1 MAEIE
6 QKTVLTID
14 TSKSVNS
21 VKDLKDKI
29 KDLKDEIVRLE
40 SAGEDCSKEY
50 AELGTS
56 MRQLADINENAKRAS
71 KDLGDQLSVVTGSFK
86 GVAGAIST
94 VTGVMGLLGAES
106 TKTEKLVKTM
116 VSAMSITTGIQ
127 AMEQGFKSVKQ
138 LASGFVIAARGAK
151 TLGGAIKAAFMSNP
165 IGILITALTAAIALF
180 SSLNEKAKEA
190 AESMRKS
197 FELTAAAIK
206 SEFDSIISGS
216 ERSVGALLNRNL
228 LNYRKFMEEMQ
239 NESTEFFN
247 VFQSRGEM
255 TAQGVIKDTE
265 KAYDYIIKALEGV
278 AKKTRPTTEELMKDV
293 ENWEG
298 TVGAAM
304 DEAKKKGEEY
314 SENVLKVMKEGQAD
328 REKLIEREIAAN
340 RYMAENLEE
349 VYLKHFS
356 STSEEYGKI
365 KQKISELNN
374 EYRQFAAEYIKVGD
388 EISQYEE
395 NLKKQQQTKQT
406 AAQEALRTQKENAKK
421 ELETEKK
428 KIEDHYKLLQAQ
440 TQRTLDINK
449 DRYTQML
456 RNGEISQE
464 EYNAKMLEFENAYYT
479 ASEKQLRDYMEKMKA
494 LQETMRKNKYLTK
507 EDVDAIYTPLQNNQY
522 LQQLDEYRRNINNN
536 NYDAQVQQ
544 NENAVAKEELEQ
556 YVEILNRKLEIER
569 QNYEERQRIE
579 EEYLN
584 ETNRLE
590 HDQNEKQLELLQQQR
605 EYETQMY
612 ELFQQENA
620 GKMGVLNEQLSM
632 GLITAQDF
640 TRQMADLNAEMEERE
655 MEHKQTMIDI
665 KTEEIETKK
674 NIEKNYQEFQ
684 SSIMSS
690 TASILNSMADLF
702 ADSEDDMKG
711 IRIAAT
717 LISTLQGSIAAYTG
731 MVETIPG
738 VPGIVA
744 GAAAAAAVIAQ
755 GIATIN
761 QMSQTNTRSSGNN
774 TSNLS
779 TPAVNT
785 FTAPVANSQLTGMS
799 NDFTDMMGNAV
810 GDQRVYVTVGDI
822 NDGQNRR
829 AQVVNNNTF

>member
-1 MAEIE
+1 
-6 QKTVLTID
+6 
-14 TSKSVNS
+14 
-21 VKDLKDKI
+21 
-29 KDLKDEIVRLE
+29 
-40 SAGEDCSKEY
+40 
-50 AELGTS
+50 
-56 MRQLADINENAKRAS
+56 
-71 KDLGDQLSVVTGSFK
+71 
-86 GVAGAIST
+86 
-94 VTGVMGLLGAES
+94 
-106 TKTEKLVKTM
+106 
-116 VSAMSITTGIQ
+116 
-127 AMEQGFKSVKQ
+127 
-138 LASGFVIAARGAK
+138 
-151 TLGGAIKAAFMSNP
+151 
-165 IGILITALTAAIALF
+165 
-180 SSLNEKAKEA
+180 
-190 AESMRKS
+190 
-197 FELTAAAIK
+197 
-206 SEFDSIISGS
+206 
-216 ERSVGALLNRNL
+216 
-228 LNYRKFMEEMQ
+228 
-239 NESTEFFN
+239 
-247 VFQSRGEM
+247 
-255 TAQGVIKDTE
+255 
-265 KAYDYIIKALEGV
+265 
-278 AKKTRPTTEELMKDV
+278 
-293 ENWEG
+293 
-298 TVGAAM
+298 
-304 DEAKKKGEEY
+304 
-314 SENVLKVMKEGQAD
+314 
-328 REKLIEREIAAN
+328 
-340 RYMAENLEE
+340 
-349 VYLKHFS
+349 
-356 STSEEYGKI
+356 
-365 KQKISELNN
+365 
-374 EYRQFAAEYIKVGD
+374 
-388 EISQYEE
+388 
-395 NLKKQQQTKQT
+395 
-406 AAQEALRTQKENAKK
+406 
-421 ELETEKK
+421 
-428 KIEDHYKLLQAQ
+428 
-440 TQRTLDINK
+440 
-449 DRYTQML
+449 
-456 RNGEISQE
+456 
-464 EYNAKMLEFENAYYT
+464 
-479 ASEKQLRDYMEKMKA
+479 
-494 LQETMRKNKYLTK
+494 
-507 EDVDAIYTPLQNNQY
+507 
-522 LQQLDEYRRNINNN
+522 LDEYRRNINNN

-690 TASILNSMADLF
+690 TASILNSMADIF

-717 LISTLQGSIAAYTG
+717 LISMLQGSIAAYTG

-761 QMSQTNTRSSGNN
+761 QMNQVNTKSKGNTTSKFSSG
-774 TSNLS
+774 
-779 TPAVNT
+779 AVNT

>member
-190 AESMRKS
+190 AENMKKS
-197 FELTAAAIK
+197 FEATAAALK
-206 SEFDSIISGS
+206 ADFDNIISGG

-228 LNYRKFMEEMQ
+228 LNYRKFIWSMEEETKDM
-239 NESTEFFN
+239 FK
-247 VFQSRGEM
+247 VFAAEGDM
-255 TAQGVIKDTE
+255 TSNGIVKDTE
-265 KAYDYIIKALEGV
+265 EAYDYIVNVLEQV
-278 AKKTRPTTEELMKDV
+278 ASKTKPTMEELIRQA
-293 ENWEG
+293 ETWEG
-298 TVGAAM
+298 AVGVAM

-314 SENVLKVMKEGQAD
+314 SDGVLKVMKKAQTATE
-328 REKLIEREIAAN
+328 EMIEREIAAN
-340 RYMAENLEE
+340 RFQAENLQN
-349 VYLKHFS
+349 YLQFFS
-356 STSEEYGKI
+356 KTSEEYSKI
-365 KQKISELNN
+365 KEKITELNK
-374 EYRQFAAEYIKVGD
+374 EYKQLAANYIKVGD
-388 EISQYEE
+388 EVSQYEE
-395 NLKKQQQTKQT
+395 NLKKQQQTRQT

-494 LQETMRKNKYLTK
+494 LQETMRKNKYLTQ

-690 TASILNSMADLF
+690 TASILNSMADRF

-717 LISTLQGSIAAYTG
+717 LISMLQGSIAAYTG

-761 QMSQTNTRSSGNN
+761 QMNQVNTKSKRNTTSKFSSG
-774 TSNLS
+774 
-779 TPAVNT
+779 AVNT

>member
-21 VKDLKDKI
+21 VKDLKEKI

-40 SAGEDCSKEY
+40 SAGEDCSEQY

-165 IGILITALTAAIALF
+165 IGILITALTAAIGLF

-206 SEFDSIISGS
+206 SEFDSIISGG
-216 ERSVGALLNRNL
+216 ERSVGALLNRNN
-228 LNYRKFMEEMQ
+228 LNFSKFVEEME
-239 NESTEFFN
+239 NESTEFFK
-247 VFQSRGEM
+247 VFSHEGDM

-265 KAYDYIIKALEGV
+265 KAYDYIVDALEGV
-278 AKKTRPTTEELMKDV
+278 VKKNREANEELMKRV
-293 ENWEG
+293 EDWEG
-298 TVGAAM
+298 TVGHAM
-304 DEAKKKGEEY
+304 DEAKEKGEEY
-314 SENVLKVMKEGQAD
+314 SENVLKVMKQGQAD
-328 REKLIEREIAAN
+328 REQLIEREIAAN
-340 RYMAENLEE
+340 RYMAENLQN
-349 VYLKHFS
+349 YLQFFS
-356 STSEEYGKI
+356 KTSEEYGKI
-365 KQKISELNN
+365 KQKISELNK
-374 EYRQFAAEYIKVGD
+374 EYRQLAAEYIKVGD

-395 NLKKQQQTKQT
+395 NLKKQQQTRQT

-456 RNGEISQE
+456 RNGEIDQE

-479 ASEKQLRDYMEKMKA
+479 ASEKQLRDYIEKMKA

-579 EEYLN
+579 KEYLN

-590 HDQNEKQLELLQQQR
+590 HDQNKKQLELLQQQR

-612 ELFQQENA
+612 KLFKQENE
-620 GKMGVLNEQLSM
+620 GKMGVLKEQLSM

-640 TRQMADLNAEMEERE
+640 TRQMTDLNAEMEERE

-690 TASILNSMADLF
+690 TASILNSMADIF

-717 LISTLQGSIAAYTG
+717 LISMLQGSIAAYTG

-761 QMSQTNTRSSGNN
+761 QMNQVNTKSKGNTTSKFSSG
-774 TSNLS
+774 
-779 TPAVNT
+779 AVNT

>member
-180 SSLNEKAKEA
+180 NSLNEKAKEA

-228 LNYRKFMEEMQ
+228 LNYRKFMEEME

-278 AKKTRPTTEELMKDV
+278 AKKTRPTTEELMQYVK
-293 ENWEG
+293 NWEG

-395 NLKKQQQTKQT
+395 NLKKQQQTRQT

-507 EDVDAIYTPLQNNQY
+507 EDIDAIYTPLQNNQY

-690 TASILNSMADLF
+690 TASILNSMADIF

-717 LISTLQGSIAAYTG
+717 LVSMLQGSIAAYTG
-731 MVETIPG
+731 MIETIPG

-761 QMSQTNTRSSGNN
+761 QMNQVNTKSKGNTTSKFSSG
-774 TSNLS
+774 
-779 TPAVNT
+779 AVNT

>member
-21 VKDLKDKI
+21 VKDLKEKI

-40 SAGEDCSKEY
+40 SAGEDCSEQY

-180 SSLNEKAKEA
+180 SSLNEKAKET
-190 AESMRKS
+190 AENMKKS

-206 SEFDSIISGS
+206 SEFDSIISGG

-228 LNYRKFMEEMQ
+228 LNYRKFMEEME
-239 NESTEFFN
+239 NESKEFFN

-255 TAQGVIKDTE
+255 TAQGVIEDTE
-265 KAYDYIIKALEGV
+265 KAYDYIINALEGV
-278 AKKTRPTTEELMKDV
+278 AKKTRPTTEELMKYV

-507 EDVDAIYTPLQNNQY
+507 EDIDAIYTPLQNNQY

-690 TASILNSMADLF
+690 TASILNSMADRF

-717 LISTLQGSIAAYTG
+717 LISMLQGSIAAYTG

-761 QMSQTNTRSSGNN
+761 QMNQVNTKSKRNTTSKFSSG
-774 TSNLS
+774 
-779 TPAVNT
+779 AVNT

>member
-1 MAEIE
+1 MAEVE

-21 VKDLKDKI
+21 VKDLKEKI
-29 KDLKDEIVRLE
+29 KDLKDEIVRLN

-228 LNYRKFMEEMQ
+228 LNYRKFMEEME

-247 VFQSRGEM
+247 VFQSRGDM

-278 AKKTRPTTEELMKDV
+278 AKKTRPTTEELMKNV
-293 ENWEG
+293 EKWEG

-428 KIEDHYKLLQAQ
+428 KIEDHYKLIQAQ
-440 TQRTLDINK
+440 TQRTLDLNK

-456 RNGEISQE
+456 RDGEISQE

-479 ASEKQLRDYMEKMKA
+479 ASEKQLKDYMEKMKA

-544 NENAVAKEELEQ
+544 NENAVAKQELEQ

-690 TASILNSMADLF
+690 TASILNSMADIF

-717 LISTLQGSIAAYTG
+717 LVSMLQGSIAAYTG
-731 MVETIPG
+731 MIETIPG

-761 QMSQTNTRSSGNN
+761 QMNQVNTKSKGNTTSKFSSG
-774 TSNLS
+774 
-779 TPAVNT
+779 AVNT